1 MNLNVGRTLSHFAT
15 AFALLFSGLC
25 AFAGPSKTTYQAKII
40 KPDGYPL
47 EASNVNFKFTILDP
61 SATCVLYAESYS
73 SVNMALTGGLISF
86 SLGSG
91 IKSYPA
97 SSTTFEQI
105 FSNISPNMPCDTGGG
120 PPAVFT
126 PLASDTR
133 KIIMQ
138 FNDGSGWQTLPAM
151 TINAVPYAMYANDSL
166 KLNGLGVSDF
176 VQMSMMPSC
185 GVSEAVRYNG
195 ASFSCV
201 AVGGSGSVTSGSVI
215 TALGYTPADGAS
227 VTALTSSLSTT
238 DSNVASVSS
247 AVFSVS
253 STVAGLNST
262 VSSLSTTL
270 NAVSGSVNAVS
281 SSVAVVSTNLAN
293 LQTAVSAITSS
304 QWVTSGTSIYYA
316 AGSVGVGTQSPLG
329 TVHFSGSLPFYFDRA
344 AVNPAHIA
352 LRSAG
357 GSPTS
362 LTARASGEQLGQ
374 ISFGGY
380 DGTIFRSNDTGIIG
394 VAAEN
399 WTGANNTGSELIF
412 KTKSNGVAGN
422 AVTRMKIS
430 EAGNVGIGTL
440 TPTAKFHVAGGTS
453 STPLV
458 KLTSGTLV
466 NTPQAGSFEYD
477 GSAFYLTDDLGN
489 RRSIATASSSG
500 TYDNATNISAPGNI
514 TLVPNSSVVVSSTTA
529 STNSTTGALVVAG
542 GLGVGGNINSSG
554 TILTTSNIQ
563 GSSLTATSSLIT
575 PIIYG
580 STSISGQLRLES
592 TTNSTK
598 GSILIAPQGG
608 NVGIGTTTPLAKL
621 SVDGDGFSPNTP
633 SADTVATF
641 DNESND
647 VALGFFTTVV
657 RKASVYFGITGT
669 PKRGAISYQFS
680 NTSADKLSF
689 DVNSQTRMTVTGSGT
704 VGIGV
709 SSPTSMLHVVNDDA
723 ARDVLTL
730 KGAPSQAG
738 MWLRLNDSSD
748 VQRGYISPNGGMP
761 QLRLGVTNA
770 ITLTGEYGGVNE
782 VPGGGLL
789 SGNGNLALMNNTGT
803 AGLKVMTG
811 YFNGSSFY
819 SAWEIA
825 NVGSG
830 YGNLLLMKSG
840 GNVGIGTTTPT
851 QTAEIDAQW
860 GVNNSAPATNGTTQK
875 GILRLGA
882 NSGVNGEVL
891 DFGFNVNSAN
901 GYGWIQPT
909 NRSNL
914 AVNYNLALN
923 PNGGNVGIGT
933 ASPTAKLDV
942 NGSINVSGVTGL
954 GSAIYSWAKAVAI
967 SNAQAVGGQKVLL
980 TLPAGPQNT
989 QVEISTTRTITDF
1002 SGVTQARFRLVV
1014 SKGGQTA
1021 FVTAPELNDGLSN
1034 FTWYFDSATGTA
1046 YLRFAQSAN
1055 SYVYNIKTESSVSGT
1070 PTAAV
1075 DGGVAPAFA
1084 TLTPHYTL
1092 ASGLNNDFSI
1102 STSGSQRVTVNGSG
1116 NVGVGTTTP
1125 SVLMDVNGTFRA
1137 KSYSAFGS
1145 VADINQSSLLF
1156 PGQSYTSVVNIEDR
1170 ITDAS
1175 STWANGISAYVQYDP
1190 SANAVTDAYAG
1201 DYEIF
1206 TKASNTRNIRGING
1220 FYSQASHYGTGA
1232 VSNAVGVH
1240 AFASNEGSG
1249 TIVAVTG
1256 INASGWNAGTGTV
1269 QKAYGVYVD
1278 NTSSGPVTTGYGVYI
1293 RESAGTNSY
1302 GLYQF
1307 DPTEQ
1312 NFFAGSVGIG
1322 VSAPTAAL
1330 EVRSK
1335 VLVSNATNGSNT
1347 NMAALNSTASDG
1359 AYLHLRR
1366 DAANEWYF
1374 QADPT
1379 ANNALHLRHGNLAST
1394 PDVTFTQAGF
1404 MGLGTSAPAT
1414 KLNIGGLGAG
1424 NATALRIDSQDTYY
1438 RDIFMSEFNTT
1449 SYGGILRYHS
1459 GLDLLQ
1465 LITMEAG
1472 VEKYGVAVAR
1482 ATGFVGI
1489 GMNSAAAYRLDVNG
1503 DIHITGTPYRDGGD
1517 IAWTVPSDARLKDV
1531 KRNYNRGLK
1540 EILNIGTVIYSYK
1553 KGNIKNIDPEKEFTG
1568 VLAQNVQENIPEAV
1582 KEDKDGFLS
1591 LNTTPIF
1598 WAMINAIKDL
1608 YHEITGVQR
1617 EIASLKEDNKAKDQ
1631 EIKELKERL
1640 DRIEKSLQA
1649 KPKK

>member
-1 MNLNVGRTLSHFAT
+1 MNLNVGRALSHFAT
-15 AFALLFSGLC
+15 VLMLLFCGSF

-40 KPDGYPL
+40 KPDGHPL

-61 SATCVLYAESYS
+61 SATCILYSESYS
-73 SVNMALTGGLISF
+73 SVNMSLTGGLISF

-97 SSTTFEQI
+97 SATTFEQI
-105 FSNISPNMPCDTGGG
+105 FSNITPNMPCDTGAA

-126 PLASDTR
+126 PLAADTR

-138 FNDGSGWQTLPAM
+138 FNDGAGWQTLPAM

-176 VQMSMMPSC
+176 VQMSMVPSC
-185 GVSEAVRYNG
+185 GVSEAIRYNG
-195 ASFSCV
+195 ASFTCV
-201 AVGGSGSVTSGSVI
+201 AVGGSGGGSVTSGSVI
-215 TALGYTPADGAS
+215 TALGYTPADNAG
-227 VTALTSSLSTT
+227 LTSLSGTV
-238 DSNVASVSS
+238 SSVSS
-247 AVFSVS
+247 SVFSVS

-262 VSSLSTTL
+262 VSSLNTTL
-270 NAVSGSVNAVS
+270 NTVSGSVNAVS
-281 SSVAVVSTNLAN
+281 SSVAAVSTNLAN
-293 LQTAVSAITSS
+293 LQSAVSAITSS
-304 QWVTSGTSIYYA
+304 QWVSSGTSIYYT
-316 AGSVGVGTQSPLG
+316 AGSVGVGTQSPSG

-362 LTARASGEQLGQ
+362 LTARAGGEQLGQ
-374 ISFGGY
+374 ISFGGF
-380 DGTIFRSNDTGIIG
+380 DGTIFRSNDTGIIAA
-394 VAAEN
+394 AAES

-412 KTKSNGVAGN
+412 KTKSNAVAGN

-440 TPTAKFHVAGGTS
+440 SPTAKLHIAGGTS

-466 NTPQAGSFEYD
+466 ATPQAGSFEYD

-489 RRSIATASSSG
+489 RRSIATAGTSG

-514 TLVPNSSVVVSSTTA
+514 TLAPNSSVVVSSTTA
-529 STNSTTGALVVAG
+529 STNSSTGALVVNG
-542 GLGVGGNINSSG
+542 GLGVAGNINSSG

-592 TTNSTK
+592 TTHSTK

-633 SADTVATF
+633 STDTVATF

-657 RKASVYFGITGT
+657 RKASIYFGITGT

-680 NTSADKLSF
+680 NTSADKLAF

-704 VGIGV
+704 VGIGLPIASAPAAV
-709 SSPTSMLHVVNDDA
+709 LHVVS
-723 ARDVLTL
+723 DVDQDLLTL
-730 KGAPSQAG
+730 KAAPAQNSA
-738 MWLRLNDSSD
+738 WFRINDSTNTTRAS
-748 VQRGYISPNGGMP
+748 IMPNGGMP
-761 QLRLGVTNA
+761 QFRLGATNS
-770 ITLTGEYGGVNE
+770 ISLTAEYGGIHE
-782 VPGGGLL
+782 MPTGAIL
-789 SGNGNLALMNNTGT
+789 STGSNLSIANNGNPGIKTVAGYYNGT
-803 AGLKVMTG
+803 M
-811 YFNGSSFY
+811 YY

-860 GVNNSAPATNGTTQK
+860 GMNNSAPATSGITQK
-875 GILRLGA
+875 GILRLGV

-891 DFGFNVNSAN
+891 DFGFNVNGAN

-954 GSAIYSWAKAVAI
+954 GSTIYSWAKAVSI
-967 SNAQAVGGQKVLL
+967 SNGQAIGGQKVLL
-980 TLPAGPQNT
+980 TLPAGAQNT
-989 QVEISTTRTITDF
+989 QVEISTTRTLTDF
-1002 SGVTQARFRLVV
+1002 SSMSQARFRLVV
-1014 SKGGQTA
+1014 SKGGQSA
-1021 FVTAPELNDGLSN
+1021 FVTAPELNDNSLSN
-1034 FTWYFDSATGTA
+1034 FTWYFDSATGTP
-1046 YLRFAQSAN
+1046 YLRFAQSSN
-1055 SYVYNIKTESSVSGT
+1055 SYIYNIKTESSASGT

-1075 DGGVAPAFA
+1075 DAGTPPAFA
-1084 TLTPHYTL
+1084 TVTPQYTL
-1092 ASGLNNDFSI
+1092 ASGYNNDFSI

-1125 SVLMDVNGTFRA
+1125 SVLMDVNGTFAARGH
-1137 KSYSAFGS
+1137 SAFGS
-1145 VADINQSSLLF
+1145 SGVINQSPLLF
-1156 PGQSYTSVVNIEDR
+1156 PSLPMTSVMSIEER
-1170 ITDAS
+1170 VTDSTS
-1175 STWANGISAYVQYDP
+1175 SWANGMSTYLQYDP
-1190 SANAVTDAYAG
+1190 ATSSGTSVFAG
-1201 DYEIF
+1201 DFEVF
-1206 TKASNTRNIRGING
+1206 TKASNTRNIKSING
-1220 FYSQASHYGTGA
+1220 LFGQASHYGTGT
-1232 VSNAVGVH
+1232 VSDSVGVF
-1240 AFASNEGSG
+1240 AFGSNEGTGNVNSVIGLSAGGWNSG
-1249 TIVAVTG
+1249 TGAV
-1256 INASGWNAGTGTV
+1256 
-1269 QKAYGVYVD
+1269 QRAYGVYVD
-1278 NTSSGPVTTGYGVYI
+1278 NTSSGPVTTGYGIYI

-1302 GLYQF
+1302 GLYQV
-1307 DPTEQ
+1307 DATEN
-1312 NFFAGSVGIG
+1312 NFFAGSLGIG

-1335 VLVSNATNGSNT
+1335 VLVSNATNGSTT
-1347 NMAALNSTASDG
+1347 NVAALNSTAVDG
-1359 AYLHLRR
+1359 SYLHLRR

-1379 ANNALHLRHGNLAST
+1379 ANNALHIRHGNLAST
-1394 PDVTFTQAGF
+1394 PDMTILQSGNI
-1404 MGLGTSAPAT
+1404 GLGTSAPAT
-1414 KLNIGGLGAG
+1414 KLNIGGFGAA

-1482 ATGFVGI
+1482 ATGYVGI

-1531 KRNYNRGLK
+1531 RRSYNRGLK
-1540 EILNIGTVIYSYK
+1540 EILNIDTIIYNYK

-1568 VLAQNVQENIPEAV
+1568 VLAQNVQDNIPEAV

-1608 YHEITGVQR
+1608 YHEVTGVQR

-1640 DRIEKSLQA
+1640 DRIEKSINAQ
-1649 KPKK
+1649 PKK